1 MVRPLF
7 EHGAK
12 VVPLDRNRPGQTR
25 RETATQSQGSPPG
38 DRPAADTI
46 DLAHNHKVGAVKA
59 NLARFTFAI
68 TLLATMAMS
77 LGAGIKWFWD

>member
-7 EHGAK
+7 HHGTT
-12 VVPLDRNRPGQTR
+12 VVPLDHHRPGQTR

-38 DRPAADTI
+38 DRPAAGD
-46 DLAHNHKVGAVKA
+46 DRQAHNHKVGAVKA
-59 NLARFTFAI
+59 NLARFTFAV